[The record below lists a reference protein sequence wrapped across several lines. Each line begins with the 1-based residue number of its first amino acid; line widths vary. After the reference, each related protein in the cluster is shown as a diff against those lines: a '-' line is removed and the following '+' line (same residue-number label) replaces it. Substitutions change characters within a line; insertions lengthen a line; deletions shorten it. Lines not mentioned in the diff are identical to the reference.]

1 MRTQFIRQSVC
12 EGGVEPRREK
22 MILKKVRKVERRQI
36 EEQDLVT
43 RCTTMSLL
51 RKHNT
56 FDMYQQIEYQECI
69 NVYICL

>member
-1 MRTQFIRQSVC
+1 
-12 EGGVEPRREK
+12 